1 MKKRIALL
9 IVVLIL
15 CAGYV
20 RATIALSDKVITG
33 GTIFNPVKTTYSTAT
48 GIDTAGGI
56 VFTAQELTIN
66 SWVLLVTNSGDNALT
81 DLKIKLLPSKGSAI
95 YIDVVAIASSITS
108 LDNTCTTT
116 LATPETCIAS
126 SPGGL
131 PYGYIEITAAA
142 ADANK
147 ATLEFTLLEVP

>member
-9 IVVLIL
+9 VIALIL
-15 CAGYV
+15 CAGYAWAV
-20 RATIALSDKVITG
+20 MALSGKVITG
-33 GTIFNPVKTTYSTAT
+33 GTIFNPIKTTYSTAT
-48 GIDTAGGI
+48 GIDTAGGT
-56 VFTAQELTIN
+56 VFTAQKLTVN
-66 SWVLLVTNSGDNALT
+66 SWVLLITNSGDNALT
-81 DLKIKLLPSKGSAI
+81 DLKIKLSPSSGSTI
-95 YIDVVAIASSITS
+95 YVDVVAIASSITS

-116 LATPETCIAS
+116 LATPETCITS
-126 SPGGL
+126 SPGNL